1 MERSLRKET
10 MYLYAIQISNFLV
23 PLAAFPYLTNKLGLE
38 SFGKFGY
45 AQTIFFLFMFLIDF
59 GFILAGAKSISLN
72 KENSVQVDRIYTN
85 IQVVKFTIFLLLF
98 VSVLFFMYFELFGL
112 KWGEVDTELVFC
124 AIISSFSAVLI
135 PTYLFNGLSINST
148 LASVTILLKL
158 IFLIPVFLFV
168 NGPSDLILAV
178 SFQIMSGLAVGV
190 IIQGI
195 ISKKKYAKFSLK
207 YFDRSV
213 CIQETKSA
221 YDNFIASFFT
231 LGFTYL
237 TPLII
242 KFTMGDS
249 ALGLYTVV
257 DKLINVLRQLYAP
270 LTQAFF
276 AKICIAYEEKFENQ
290 YYAMLKK
297 AMIFFLVLG
306 GAAFFGNLLLGQ
318 WLLPLIFGESY
329 DIYKYLIIAIMTQ
342 IVVSLSIIL
351 VNFIIIPSGNSFI
364 LKRFYLFGLLLY
376 IPICYLL
383 IKMMML
389 EGVFYS
395 MLFVEFFLLILFLM
409 FSCKNML
416 LKLNKV

>member
-98 VSVLFFMYFELFGL
+98 FSVLFFMYFELFGL

-276 AKICIAYEEKFENQ
+276 AKICIAYGDKNKNQ
-290 YYAMLKK
+290 YYLMLKRVSG
-297 AMIFFLVLG
+297 FFLILG
-306 GAAFFGNLLLGQ
+306 IFALVGNFLFGEK
-318 WLLPLIFGESY
+318 LLPLIFGDLY
-329 DIYKYLIIAIMTQ
+329 DVHEFLMIAIITQ
-342 IVVSLSIIL
+342 IIVSLASIL
-351 VNFIIIPSGNSFI
+351 VNFVVIPSGMSYI
-364 LKRFYLFGLLLY
+364 LKRIYLFALIIY
-376 IPICYLL
+376 IPICFLL
-383 IKMMML
+383 LNILALKGIFL
-389 EGVFYS
+389 S
-395 MLFVEFFLLILFLM
+395 MLFIEITILLVLSFFLY
-409 FSCKNML
+409 KRL
-416 LKLNKV
+416 LN

>member
-276 AKICIAYEEKFENQ
+276 AKICIAYEDKNKNQ
-290 YYAMLKK
+290 YYSMLKRVTC
-297 AMIFFLVLG
+297 FFLILG
-306 GAAFFGNLLLGQ
+306 VFALLGNFLFGEK
-318 WLLPLIFGESY
+318 LLPLIFG
-329 DIYKYLIIAIMTQ
+329 DIYDVHGLLMIAIITQ
-342 IVVSLSIIL
+342 IIVSLASVL
-351 VNFIIIPSGNSFI
+351 VNFVVIPSGMSYI
-364 LKRFYLFGLLLY
+364 LKRIYLFALIIY
-376 IPICYLL
+376 IPICFLFLSILALKGIFISMMFIEITILL
-383 IKMMML
+383 ML
-389 EGVFYS
+389 S
-395 MLFVEFFLLILFLM
+395 FFLY
-409 FSCKNML
+409 KRL
-416 LKLNKV
+416 LN

>member
-10 MYLYAIQISNFLV
+10 IYLYAIQISNFLV

-45 AQTIFFLFMFLIDF
+45 AQTIFFLFIFFIDF

-72 KENSVQVDRIYTN
+72 KENSVQIDRIYTN
-85 IQVVKFTIFLLLF
+85 IQVVKFIIFLLLF
-98 VSVLFFMYFELFGL
+98 VSVLFFIYFELFGL

-168 NGPSDLILAV
+168 NGPNDLILAV
-178 SFQIMSGLAVGV
+178 SFQIMSGLAVGM

-195 ISKKKYAKFSLK
+195 ISKKKYAKFSWK

-213 CIQETKSA
+213 CIQETKNA

-257 DKLINVLRQLYAP
+257 DKLINVLRQLYVP

-276 AKICIAYEEKFENQ
+276 AKICIAYEDKNKNQ
-290 YYAMLKK
+290 YYSMLKRVSS
-297 AMIFFLVLG
+297 FFLILG
-306 GAAFFGNLLLGQ
+306 IFALVGNFLFGEK
-318 WLLPLIFGESY
+318 LLPLIFGDLY
-329 DIYKYLIIAIMTQ
+329 DVHEFLMIAIITQ
-342 IVVSLSIIL
+342 IIVSLASIL
-351 VNFIIIPSGNSFI
+351 VNFVVIPSGMSYI
-364 LKRFYLFGLLLY
+364 LKRIYLFALIIY
-376 IPICYLL
+376 IPICFLL
-383 IKMMML
+383 LNILALKGIFL
-389 EGVFYS
+389 S
-395 MLFVEFFLLILFLM
+395 MLFIEITILLVLSFFLY
-409 FSCKNML
+409 KRL
-416 LKLNKV
+416 LN